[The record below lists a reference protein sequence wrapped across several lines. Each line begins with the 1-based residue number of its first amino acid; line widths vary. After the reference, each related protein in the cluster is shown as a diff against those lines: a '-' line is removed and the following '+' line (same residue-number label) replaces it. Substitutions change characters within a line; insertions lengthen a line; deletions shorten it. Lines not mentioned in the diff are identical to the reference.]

1 MTLSTLSQELHIAR
15 SKKYALAGLV
25 ILGWEDAKYYVKAAE
40 AISCPIIL
48 QVGPNCRENTPI
60 EIMGPMLK
68 KLAEDASINIVTLLD
83 HSTNLK
89 ECERALDNGFSSIMF
104 DGSNMELNEN
114 IDMTC
119 KAVELAKNYGAS
131 VEAELGV
138 VGYDQG
144 IKSKFTEPKLAQK
157 FYAATQV
164 DALAISVGN
173 THLEQEKATEVD
185 TKLVSQIEKFVKC
198 PLVIHGGSGIKNTQ
212 LNWLAKNTAI
222 CKINIGTQL
231 RQVFGENLREYLLN
245 NPTIFD
251 RIEILSQVYE
261 KIKPTTKKIILNL
274 RPDK

>member
-1 MTLSTLSQELHIAR
+1 MTLSTLSQELHVAR
-15 SKKYALAGLV
+15 SKRYALAGLV

-40 AISCPIIL
+40 EISCPIIL

-89 ECERALDNGFSSIMF
+89 ECEKALDNGFSSIMF

-138 VGYDQG
+138 VGYDKG
-144 IKSKFTEPKLAQK
+144 VKSKFTEPKLAQK

-173 THLEQEKATEVD
+173 THLEQE
-185 TKLVSQIEKFVKC
+185 
-198 PLVIHGGSGIKNTQ
+198 
-212 LNWLAKNTAI
+212 
-222 CKINIGTQL
+222 
-231 RQVFGENLREYLLN
+231 
-245 NPTIFD
+245 
-251 RIEILSQVYE
+251 
-261 KIKPTTKKIILNL
+261 
-274 RPDK
+274 

>member
-1 MTLSTLSQELHIAR
+1 MTLSTLSQELHVAR
-15 SKKYALAGLV
+15 SKRYALAGLV

-40 AISCPIIL
+40 EINCPIIL

-173 THLEQEKATEVD
+173 THL
-185 TKLVSQIEKFVKC
+185 
-198 PLVIHGGSGIKNTQ
+198 H
-212 LNWLAKNTAI
+212 WLAKNTAI

-251 RIEILSQVYE
+251 RIEILSHVYE
-261 KIKPTTKKIILNL
+261 KIIPTTKKIILNL